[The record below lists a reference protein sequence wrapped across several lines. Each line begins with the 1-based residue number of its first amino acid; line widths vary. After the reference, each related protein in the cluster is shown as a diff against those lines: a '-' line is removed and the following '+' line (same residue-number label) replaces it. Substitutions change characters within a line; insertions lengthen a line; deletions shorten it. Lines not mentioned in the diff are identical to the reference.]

1 MDYVKSKSRS
11 TIQGFLVVLAA
22 LLTLSIGMVGLA
34 GCSGGTSDEDA
45 IRASLASELDSIKN
59 IDDAFVNE
67 FSESIDMSQL
77 SVYGIDG
84 VEFMK
89 SYLSG
94 FDYAIDS
101 INVDGDSATAQITL
115 TCKSY
120 TGYLQALQTAVD
132 EVTADPRC
140 SCRSLQR
147 RDQPEDRRD
156 RHRLPRRRRA
166 GGHPAHHHHLHQG
179 RRNLG
184 AGLVHLGRHR
194 GRADDQLNAPSTRK
208 PFEGRS
214 IGAPFFY
221 NAR

>member
-1 MDYVKSKSRS
+1 MRYVKLKSRS
-11 TIQGFLVVLAA
+11 TIQGFLVTLAA
-22 LLTLSIGMVGLA
+22 LLALSIGMVGLA

-45 IRASLASELDSIKN
+45 IRASLSSELDSIKN

-67 FSESIDMSQL
+67 SSEPIDMSQL

-94 FDYAIDS
+94 FDYTIDS

-132 EVTADPRC
+132 EVTADPDALAAL
-140 SCRSLQR
+140 SNDEINQKIGEIVIGSL
-147 RDQPEDRRD
+147 DGVELAATQPITITYTKVDGTWE
-156 RHRLPRRRRA
+156 
-166 GGHPAHHHHLHQG
+166 PAS
-179 RRNLG
+179 
-184 AGLVHLGRHR
+184 
-194 GRADDQLNAPSTRK
+194 STS
-208 PFEGRS
+208 GD
-214 IGAPFFY
+214 IA
-221 NAR
+221 AALMTH

>member
-1 MDYVKSKSRS
+1 MRYVKSKSRS
-11 TIQGFLVVLAA
+11 TIQGFIVTLAA
-22 LLTLSIGMVGLA
+22 LLALSIGMVGLA
-34 GCSGGTSDEDA
+34 GCSSGTSDEDA
-45 IRASLASELDSIKN
+45 IRASLSSELDSIKN

-94 FDYAIDS
+94 FDYTIDS

-132 EVTADPRC
+132 EVTADPDALAAL
-140 SCRSLQR
+140 SNDEINQKIGEIVIGSL
-147 RDQPEDRRD
+147 DGVELAASQPITITYTKVDGTWE
-156 RHRLPRRRRA
+156 
-166 GGHPAHHHHLHQG
+166 PA
-179 RRNLG
+179 
-184 AGLVHLGRHR
+184 A
-194 GRADDQLNAPSTRK
+194 STS
-208 PFEGRS
+208 GD
-214 IGAPFFY
+214 IAAALMT
-221 NAR
+221 N

>member
-132 EVTADPRC
+132 GVRGLRPAGDEAPADPDALAAL
-140 SCRSLQR
+140 SNDEINQKIGEIVIGSL
-147 RDQPEDRRD
+147 DGVELAATQPITITYTKVDGTWE
-156 RHRLPRRRRA
+156 
-166 GGHPAHHHHLHQG
+166 PAS
-179 RRNLG
+179 
-184 AGLVHLGRHR
+184 
-194 GRADDQLNAPSTRK
+194 STS
-208 PFEGRS
+208 GD
-214 IGAPFFY
+214 IAAALMT
-221 NAR
+221 N

>member
-1 MDYVKSKSRS
+1 MRYVKLKSRS
-11 TIQGFLVVLAA
+11 TIQGFIVTLAA
-22 LLTLSIGMVGLA
+22 LLALSIGMVGLA

-45 IRASLASELDSIKN
+45 IRASLSSELDSIKN
-59 IDDAFVNE
+59 IDNE

-94 FDYAIDS
+94 FDYTIDS

-132 EVTADPRC
+132 EVTADPDALAAL
-140 SCRSLQR
+140 SNDEINQKIGEIVIGSL
-147 RDQPEDRRD
+147 DGVELAATQPITITYTKVDGTWE
-156 RHRLPRRRRA
+156 
-166 GGHPAHHHHLHQG
+166 PAS
-179 RRNLG
+179 
-184 AGLVHLGRHR
+184 
-194 GRADDQLNAPSTRK
+194 STS
-208 PFEGRS
+208 GD
-214 IGAPFFY
+214 IAAALMT
-221 NAR
+221 N

>member
-1 MDYVKSKSRS
+1 M
-11 TIQGFLVVLAA
+11 
-22 LLTLSIGMVGLA
+22 LSIGMVGLA
-34 GCSGGTSDEDA
+34 GCSSGASDEDA
-45 IRASLASELDSIKN
+45 IRASLSSELDSIKN

-94 FDYAIDS
+94 FDYTIDS

-132 EVTADPRC
+132 EVTADPDALAAL
-140 SCRSLQR
+140 SNDEINQKIGEIVIGSL
-147 RDQPEDRRD
+147 DGVELAATQPITITYTKVDGTWE
-156 RHRLPRRRRA
+156 
-166 GGHPAHHHHLHQG
+166 PAS
-179 RRNLG
+179 
-184 AGLVHLGRHR
+184 
-194 GRADDQLNAPSTRK
+194 STS
-208 PFEGRS
+208 GD
-214 IGAPFFY
+214 IAAALMT
-221 NAR
+221 N

>member
-1 MDYVKSKSRS
+1 MDYVKLKSRS
-11 TIQGFLVVLAA
+11 TIQGFIVTLAT
-22 LLTLSIGMVGLA
+22 LLALSIGMVGLA
-34 GCSGGTSDEDA
+34 SCSSGTRDEDA
-45 IRASLASELDSIKN
+45 IRASLSSELDSIKN

-94 FDYAIDS
+94 FDYTIDS

-132 EVTADPRC
+132 EVTADPDALAAL
-140 SCRSLQR
+140 SN
-147 RDQPEDRRD
+147 D
-156 RHRLPRRRRA
+156 
-166 GGHPAHHHHLHQG
+166 
-179 RRNLG
+179 
-184 AGLVHLGRHR
+184 
-194 GRADDQLNAPSTRK
+194 
-208 PFEGRS
+208 
-214 IGAPFFY
+214 
-221 NAR
+221 

>member
-11 TIQGFLVVLAA
+11 SIQGFLVALAA
-22 LLTLSIGMVGLA
+22 LLMLSIGMVGLA
-34 GCSGGTSDEDA
+34 GCSGGTSDEEA

-94 FDYAIDS
+94 FDYAIRRS
-101 INVDGDSATAQITL
+101 
-115 TCKSY
+115 
-120 TGYLQALQTAVD
+120 
-132 EVTADPRC
+132 RC

-194 GRADDQLNAPSTRK
+194 GRADDQLNTPSTRK
-208 PFEGRS
+208 PLEGRS

>member
-1 MDYVKSKSRS
+1 MDYVKLKSRS
-11 TIQGFLVVLAA
+11 TIQGFIVTLAA
-22 LLTLSIGMVGLA
+22 LLALSIGMVGLA
-34 GCSGGTSDEDA
+34 GCSSGTSDEDA
-45 IRASLASELDSIKN
+45 IRASLSSELDSIKN

-94 FDYAIDS
+94 FDYTIDS

-132 EVTADPRC
+132 EVTADPDALAAL
-140 SCRSLQR
+140 SNDEINQKIGEIVIGSL
-147 RDQPEDRRD
+147 D
-156 RHRLPRRRRA
+156 
-166 GGHPAHHHHLHQG
+166 GVGHPAHHHHLHQG
-179 RRNLG
+179 RRHLG

-208 PFEGRS
+208 PLEGRS

>member
-1 MDYVKSKSRS
+1 MDYVKLKSRS
-11 TIQGFLVVLAA
+11 TIQGFIVTLAA
-22 LLTLSIGMVGLA
+22 LLALSIGMVGLA
-34 GCSGGTSDEDA
+34 GCSSGTSDEDA
-45 IRASLASELDSIKN
+45 IRASLSSELDSIKN

-94 FDYAIDS
+94 FDYTIDS

-132 EVTADPRC
+132 EVTADPDALAAL
-140 SCRSLQR
+140 SNDEINQKI
-147 RDQPEDRRD
+147 
-156 RHRLPRRRRA
+156 
-166 GGHPAHHHHLHQG
+166 GHPAHHHHLHQG
-179 RRNLG
+179 RRHLG

-208 PFEGRS
+208 PLEGRS